1 MDNFYHHLRFDV
13 RKVQEYIFQVPKLKF
28 MLGANSRIGELFS
41 TTLPELLAGSKS
53 VFTDTQLSGYSEMDW
68 VENFKH
74 NVISSSGGHFEAIF
88 ASKEELDE
96 FIIRSKETIASDLP
110 DLEYSISWRKF
121 RAADTFEAFMGKDK
135 PQIQPVCSSGSEVLW
150 YDLPYFELC
159 KQDGVSIAIDYDDDR
174 KEIGNKANIMIEQAN
189 YFYNLKTNDAIAMLY
204 KDLKITGKQLVTNLQ
219 ELVKC
224 GNSKKTNM
232 LAYIKIDG
240 NGTGARFRVARDQ
253 LIGENALDA
262 FIMIEDFWAKNRNKI
277 SSSLKTALTSNKVI
291 QHIGTKIPYL
301 LLMLGGDDLFL
312 VCIPELA
319 LHITTILAKEMGA
332 DCPISAGIAF
342 VKSTYP
348 ISLANQLAESCLE
361 SAKAASYKEE
371 GQPAYIDWHVHFD
384 SVYQDISEI
393 RQSAYMLEYSENDK
407 QITEILSLRPYSLSK
422 TSELV
427 QEVEAMAEL
436 LDDPKEEAA
445 NNKIKGYR
453 SIVKGGSA
461 ETEYFTKMLLSE
473 KPELTNFVGKY
484 QIISDVAGHEIRLNS
499 ALDKIELLEFY
510 RDNKGER

>member
-13 RKVQEYIFQVPKLKF
+13 RKVQDYIFQVPKLKF
-28 MLGANSRIGELFS
+28 MLGANSKIGELFS
-41 TTLPELLAGSKS
+41 TTLPELLRESKS

-68 VENFKH
+68 IENFKH

-88 ASKEELDE
+88 ASKGELDD
-96 FIIRSKETIASDLP
+96 FITRSKEIIASDLP

-121 RAADTFEAFMGKDK
+121 RAADTFEDFMGKDK

-159 KQDGVSIAIDYDDDR
+159 KQDGVSIGIDYDDDR
-174 KEIGNKANIMIEQAN
+174 KEIGKKADIMTKQADR
-189 YFYNLKTNDAIAMLY
+189 FYNLKTDDAIAMLY
-204 KDLKITGKQLVTNLQ
+204 KELGITGKQLVTNLQ

-224 GNSKKTNM
+224 GSSKKTNM
-232 LAYIKIDG
+232 LAYIKVDG

-253 LIGENALDA
+253 LRGKNALDA

-277 SSSLKTALTSNKVI
+277 KSSLKTALNSDKVI
-291 QHIGTKIPYL
+291 QNIGTKIPYL

-319 LHITTILAKEMGA
+319 LHISTILAQEMGA

-342 VKSTYP
+342 VKATYP
-348 ISLANQLAESCLE
+348 IALANQLAESCLD
-361 SAKAASYKEE
+361 SAKAASYKEA

-393 RQSAYMLEYSENDK
+393 RRSAYMLEYSENNK

-422 TSELV
+422 TNELIK
-427 QEVEAMAEL
+427 EVEAMAEL

-445 NNKIKGYR
+445 NNKIKSYR
-453 SIVKGGSA
+453 SIVKGGYA
-461 ETEYFTKMLLSE
+461 ETQYYTKMLLSD
-473 KPELTNFVGKY
+473 KTELAKFVGKY
-484 QIISDVAGHEIRLNS
+484 QIITDATGHEIRLNS

-510 RDNKGER
+510 RENKGER